1 MPKFKKH
8 RICEIYLLSKKVQNS
23 VKYDHII
30 DCWCGCLSTIHL
42 QTALEATLGIWCRKH
57 RVEAWATQ
65 GKPSRLLS
73 TKEIPLQA
81 TGWSPQLWA
90 LRSGWKGLQ
99 EARPH
104 CSVPW
109 LPGWSCDVVMRALF
123 TFAVSIVIDLDFGSS
138 EAGISMQLAV
148 VEVGLAVA
156 ATHRPLVR
164 FALLKQTAED
174 VGAVRAE
181 CVCARAH
188 THTHTHA
195 RTQSHLVTGV
205 PTSRDAFYAARAT
218 GSLSSGISDP
228 TPLVAGGT
236 SPCSPSWC
244 SVLILAQGH
253 LFYSMKRNKSP
264 LLQPYQISRKG
275 ILFEVRNLDYLSLY
289 HFVESQ
295 SMSLDD
301 IRSLKIPTFYDTKQP
316 ELGIWRDWKAGTY
329 SSLPPSPQFFTY
341 SRV

>member
-23 VKYDHII
+23 VKCYHII
-30 DCWCGCLSTIHL
+30 DCWCGSPPTIHL
-42 QTALEATLGIWCRKH
+42 QTALKATLGIWCRKH
-57 RVEAWATQ
+57 RAEAWATQ
-65 GKPSRLLS
+65 GKPSRLMS
-73 TKEIPLQA
+73 TKGMPLQA

-90 LRSGWKGLQ
+90 LCSGWKGLQ

-109 LPGWSCDVVMRALF
+109 LPSWSCDVVMRALF

-181 CVCARAH
+181 FVCVHMCTR
-188 THTHTHA
+188 T
-195 RTQSHLVTGV
+195 RTQSHLVRGV
-205 PTSRDAFYAARAT
+205 PTSRDAFYPARAT
-218 GSLSSGISDP
+218 GSLSSGISDL
-228 TPLVAGGT
+228 TPLIVRGTT

-253 LFYSMKRNKSP
+253 LFYAMKRNKSP

-295 SMSLDD
+295 SM
-301 IRSLKIPTFYDTKQP
+301 
-316 ELGIWRDWKAGTY
+316 
-329 SSLPPSPQFFTY
+329 
-341 SRV
+341 